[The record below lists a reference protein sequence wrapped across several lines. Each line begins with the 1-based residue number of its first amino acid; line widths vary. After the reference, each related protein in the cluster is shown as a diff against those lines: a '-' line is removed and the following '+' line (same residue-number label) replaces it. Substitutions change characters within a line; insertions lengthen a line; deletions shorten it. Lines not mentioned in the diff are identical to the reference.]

1 MGRESSWF
9 EVTAVDRAIRLA
21 LVIAGAAA
29 TYFIS
34 LAAMGM
40 RLRDFVR
47 HE

>member
-9 EVTAVDRAIRLA
+9 EITAVERAIRLA
-21 LVIAGAAA
+21 LVIAGATV
-29 TYFIS
+29 TYFAS
-34 LAAMGM
+34 LAFMGM